1 MFNGLKLSIVVTTEA
16 LAEITAEVLI
26 KVTTE
31 IAMKAAAEAAAELI
45 TDIFNK
51 MELKVLFIT
60 IYCWDSLES
69 YTSFST

>member
-31 IAMKAAAEAAAELI
+31 IAMKAAAEAAAELKAQVKI
-45 TDIFNK
+45 RQPE
-51 MELKVLFIT
+51 ELKVLLIT
-60 IYCWDSLES
+60 VRCWDSLKS
-69 YTSFST
+69 